1 MSGLLDDCELAD
13 IQAELETLLDTA
25 ITAERPSSAR
35 TRDGY
40 GHYKANGTPTQV
52 ADCMAMFARP
62 SGPVLTQIAGKV
74 GALVVWVMS
83 VPLGTNLASGDVVT
97 VTATGTRYTVQTPLS
112 PESYSPWL
120 NVVVALME

>member
-13 IQAELETLLDTA
+13 IQAELETILDTP

-40 GHYKANGTPTQV
+40 GHYKANGAPTQV
-52 ADCMAMFARP
+52 AACNALFARP

-83 VPLGTNLASGDVVT
+83 VPLGTNLASGDIVT
-97 VTATGTRYTVQTPLS
+97 VTATGTRYTVQTLMS